1 VLDVLVNTLFLRSNV
16 SDQGVAYMASCI
28 DQEHT
33 ILNRIEYGGPFWPS
47 GGEQF
52 VCWIR
57 KYL

>member
-28 DQEHT
+28 GQEHT
-33 ILNRIEYGGPFWPS
+33 ILNTVGHGGPFWPS

-52 VCWIR
+52 VC
-57 KYL
+57 